1 MSDSLA
7 GTEQERRE
15 LLVQPRK
22 CGAEVGERLCLRAI
36 IPEELGELFARV
48 RPTRTGKVHQ
58 QRLDLAR
65 RKIGH
70 HHPVPPNFD
79 PAQCRDFE

>member
-1 MSDSLA
+1 MRGRSGFQGGAQFYSIGPHQRLRADGDSLA

-48 RPTRTGKVHQ
+48 
-58 QRLDLAR
+58 
-65 RKIGH
+65 
-70 HHPVPPNFD
+70 
-79 PAQCRDFE
+79 